1 MSRVNKIEQRSVR
14 MQITTVYDRAIL
26 KEQEGIEKTSNHD
39 KMKTHLN
46 CFNLNR
52 SASVLDEYAQT

>member
-1 MSRVNKIEQRSVR
+1 

-26 KEQEGIEKTSNHD
+26 KEQEGIEQISNHD

-46 CFNLNR
+46 YYNLNR
-52 SASVLDEYAQT
+52 SASVLNEYAQT